1 MMQWMVENWYLI
13 VTGVVMIGLGILTVC
28 DFLQLPRKSQIAKVK
43 QWLIFAV
50 VEAEKQLGSGTGQLK
65 LRKVYDGFV
74 ERFPMIALHISFETF
89 AAWVDEALQEMQNII
104 ENNDKVKKYLV
115 GDPYGIENQ
124 MGKSQ

>member
-1 MMQWMVENWYLI
+1 MMQWMVENWYLLVI
-13 VTGVVMIGLGILTVC
+13 GVVVIGLGIVTVC
-28 DFLQLPRKSQIAKVK
+28 DFLQLPRKNQIAKVK

-65 LRKVYDGFV
+65 LRKVYDQFV
-74 ERFPMIALHISFETF
+74 ARFPMIALHISFETF
-89 AAWVDEALQEMQNII
+89 ATWVDEALQEMQNII
-104 ENNDKVKKYLV
+104 EQNDKVKKYLV